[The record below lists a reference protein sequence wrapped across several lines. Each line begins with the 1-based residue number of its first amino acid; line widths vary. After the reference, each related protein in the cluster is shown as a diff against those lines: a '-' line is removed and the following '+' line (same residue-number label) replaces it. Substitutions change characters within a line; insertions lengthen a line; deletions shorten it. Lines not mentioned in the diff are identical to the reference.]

1 MMPVLDGYGVYH
13 LLSKHTETASIPF
26 IFLTAKSEK
35 ADFRKGMD
43 MGADDY
49 LIKPFNGIDLLQ
61 AIEVRLK
68 KIDTLRNEYTG
79 TDSLHD
85 FLQQVQQDGKV
96 KLTSDEREIN
106 SYSKKSKL
114 YSLGQR
120 PRAMYYIVSGKVK
133 IYKTNEDGKEFI
145 TSIHGQGEYFGYMSI
160 LEEKNY
166 TDDAESLEDTV
177 LMIIPREDFLQL
189 ISNDMQI
196 AQIFIKIITNNIAEK
211 EENLLNLAY
220 SSLRKKVAYG
230 LIQLLEKYHVEKEIQ
245 PVLNLSREHMAQSI
259 GVATE
264 SLIRTLSDFKDEKLI
279 DIKTGKVIIIDEKKL
294 QNLPN

>member
-1 MMPVLDGYGVYH
+1 
-13 LLSKHTETASIPF
+13 
-26 IFLTAKSEK
+26 
-35 ADFRKGMD
+35 

-49 LIKPFNGIDLLQ
+49 LMKPFNGVDLLQ

-68 KIDTLRNEYTG
+68 KNETLKNQYAG
-79 TDSLHD
+79 TNGLDD
-85 FLQQVQQDGKV
+85 FLQEVQQDGKV
-96 KLTSDEREIN
+96 KLTSNEREIN
-106 SYSKKSKL
+106 SYNKKSKL

-120 PRAMYYIVSGKVK
+120 PRALYYVVSGKVK
-133 IYKTNEDGKEFI
+133 IFKTNEDGKEFI
-145 TSIHGQGEYFGYMSI
+145 TSIHRQGEYFGYMSI

-166 TDDAESLEDTV
+166 TDEAESLEDTV

-196 AQIFIKIITNNIAEK
+196 AQTFIKIITQNIAEK
-211 EENLLNLAY
+211 EESLLNLAY
-220 SSLRKKVAYG
+220 SSLRKKVAHG
-230 LIQLLEKYHVEKEIQ
+230 FIQLLEKYQVEKEIQ
-245 PVLNLSREHMAQSI
+245 PALNLSREHMAQSI

-279 DIKTGKVIIIDEKKL
+279 DIKTGKVIILDEKKL

>member
-1 MMPVLDGYGVYH
+1 
-13 LLSKHTETASIPF
+13 
-26 IFLTAKSEK
+26 
-35 ADFRKGMD
+35 
-43 MGADDY
+43 
-49 LIKPFNGIDLLQ
+49 
-61 AIEVRLK
+61 
-68 KIDTLRNEYTG
+68 
-79 TDSLHD
+79 
-85 FLQQVQQDGKV
+85 
-96 KLTSDEREIN
+96 
-106 SYSKKSKL
+106 
-114 YSLGQR
+114 
-120 PRAMYYIVSGKVK
+120 
-133 IYKTNEDGKEFI
+133 
-145 TSIHGQGEYFGYMSI
+145 MSI

>member
-1 MMPVLDGYGVYH
+1 VYH